1 MHIYT
6 SYYTLTAGG
15 GVSRFLQLLVP
26 ELAKYG
32 HEITIYA
39 PQEARKA
46 PTNGVQLIKIPR
58 LWLPRKLS
66 LPIFLLLVFLCSFF
80 SRNLKSGPV
89 VAQGS
94 LYALALLPL
103 KWRGHQIVTIV
114 HGNILKELSYSK
126 LGKLLLPLANIL
138 DRIGI
143 NQSAQIITFSQSL
156 AAHILATTSTTKP
169 IHVTKQL
176 LPTIPPT
183 PPNAV
188 IALKQQLN
196 IKGETVLLFVGKLQ
210 PIKRV
215 DILLQATAALKNRFP
230 LRLIVVGSGP
240 CAKKLKQLAEKLEI
254 TALVNFVGWQD
265 QPHLYMKLAQLLI
278 IPSDYENAPF
288 ALMEA
293 LQLGLVVIGSDSG
306 SMAEHLNDSRLVF
319 PAGDWQ
325 GLATTI
331 TAVLDKEGRLRP
343 EISAS
348 WQKLRTTYTA
358 NSSEQL
364 IQILTHEYG
373 QSAPADS

>member
-15 GVSRFLQLLVP
+15 GISQFLRILVP
-26 ELAKYG
+26 ELVKHG
-32 HEITIYA
+32 HKITIYA
-39 PQEARKA
+39 PQEAISA
-46 PTNGVQLIKIPR
+46 PTGGVQLIKIPR

-66 LPIFLLLVFLCSFF
+66 LPIFLLLVFLRSLF
-80 SRNLKSGPV
+80 SRRLQPGPAL
-89 VAQGS
+89 AQGS

-114 HGNILKELSYSK
+114 HGNLFQELSYSK
-126 LGKLLLPLANIL
+126 LGKLLLPLAKLL
-138 DRIGI
+138 DRVGI

-156 AAHILATTSTTKP
+156 AAHILATTSTSKP
-169 IHVTKQL
+169 IHVIRQL
-176 LPTIPPT
+176 LPTIPQI
-183 PPNAV
+183 PPIAV
-188 IALKQQLN
+188 MDLKQQLK
-196 IKGETVLLFVGKLQ
+196 IKDETVLLFVGKLQ

-215 DILLQATAALKNRFP
+215 DLLLQAIAALKNRFS

-240 CAKKLKQLAEKLEI
+240 CAKKLKQLAETLKI
-254 TALVNFVGWQD
+254 TALVNFVGWQN

-306 SMAEHLNDSRLVF
+306 GMAEHLKDPRLVF

-331 TAVLDKEGRLRP
+331 ATVLDQNGVLRP
-343 EISAS
+343 EIRAY
-348 WQKLRTTYTA
+348 WQKLSTTYTA
-358 NSSEQL
+358 NANEQL
-364 IQILTHEYG
+364 IQILTHAYD
-373 QSAPADS
+373 QSETAGS